1 MQERLY
7 ETITRLPRNELDRA
21 ADQAASD
28 VSSQS
33 ETVDSG
39 RLFTLILVGF
49 LLGALVASSG
59 FLLGAGFR

>member
-1 MQERLY
+1 MQERFY
-7 ETITRLPRNELDRA
+7 ETITRLPRNELDSA

-39 RLFTLILVGF
+39 RLFTLVLVGF

>member
-1 MQERLY
+1 MQERLF
-7 ETITRLPRNELDRA
+7 ETIRRLPRTELDSS

-28 VSSQS
+28 VSSQDKIA
-33 ETVDSG
+33 DSG
-39 RLFTLILVGF
+39 RLFTAILVGF